1 VTWGPCT
8 DGSSTPSVGRRRDKA
23 NAATLCH
30 AWRGGRSHPPARHE
44 CDRRWMQP
52 CSTAPVDAAKIRR
65 AGDTTAPAFHGRQA
79 PALPP
84 CQRGTPMQPAEIK
97 DMAAGAPNRAV
108 AEEREVST
116 DLRHHPPPRARHH
129 HPPHAPKEREEE
141 ARRCRPVPSSMSS
154 PDRPPTPPP
163 LESTV
168 GARRRMDQGRTGEGA
183 RIVVGVRTSLALPHH
198 AAALTSL
205 SAPDP
210 TMRQLDSEGERAE
223 RPRKGETEREEGEG
237 EGWGARDKVKRPGFP
252 RTEPRIL
259 APRW

>member
-116 DLRHHPPPRARHH
+116 DLRHHPPPARATTI
-129 HPPHAPKEREEE
+129 
-141 ARRCRPVPSSMSS
+141 
-154 PDRPPTPPP
+154 PPTRQRRERKKRGDAAPCP
-163 LESTV
+163 
-168 GARRRMDQGRTGEGA
+168 ARC
-183 RIVVGVRTSLALPHH
+183 HH
-198 AAALTSL
+198 QIDLRL
-205 SAPDP
+205 H
-210 TMRQLDSEGERAE
+210 LH
-223 RPRKGETEREEGEG
+223 
-237 EGWGARDKVKRPGFP
+237 
-252 RTEPRIL
+252 
-259 APRW
+259 